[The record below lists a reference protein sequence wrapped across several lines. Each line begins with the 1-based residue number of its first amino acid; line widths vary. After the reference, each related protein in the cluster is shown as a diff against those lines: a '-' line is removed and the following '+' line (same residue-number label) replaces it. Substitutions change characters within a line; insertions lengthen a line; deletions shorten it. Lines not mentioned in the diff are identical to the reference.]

1 MEEKRKRE
9 GVLFPLFLRLFM
21 GKMVFHVILAFSL
34 DICYTFLNNM
44 RSI

>member
-9 GVLFPLFLRLFM
+9 GVLFPLFFEAFY
-21 GKMVFHVILAFSL
+21 GEDVFHVILAFSL